1 MFFTNA
7 INLGSSSLTSSLSL
21 SRFPKSKSQQTVVF
35 DVFKEHW
42 RHVLSV
48 FNKSLVNDDDIQIVK
63 SNLAQMIA
71 LLINELNQVTNAA
84 LVARAEA
91 NKLTS
96 EASTITPNDLTE
108 VAATASDIKFSGQ
121 LWDYLLATNI
131 FETVYLW
138 SLSYPEYLY
147 DLKYEQLRNYEEL
160 ISQMQT
166 NEQTSLLLHR
176 LIRTIFVDLLIIYV
190 KFI

>member
-91 NKLTS
+91 NKLASETS
-96 EASTITPNDLTE
+96 TTLGNDLTS
-108 VAATASDIKFSGQ
+108 TNTSDIKFSGQ

-176 LIRTIFVDLLIIYV
+176 LKLIY
-190 KFI
+190 

>member
-7 INLGSSSLTSSLSL
+7 MNSVTRPSL
-21 SRFPKSKSQQTVVF
+21 PKSKSQQTVVF
-35 DVFKEHW
+35 DVFKDHW
-42 RHVLSV
+42 RQVLAI

-63 SNLAQMIA
+63 SNLAQMVA
-71 LLINELNQVTNAA
+71 LLVDELNQVTNAV
-84 LVARAEA
+84 LVG
-91 NKLTS
+91 K
-96 EASTITPNDLTE
+96 
-108 VAATASDIKFSGQ
+108 VATGEEKFSGP

-166 NEQTSLLLHR
+166 NEQTNLLLYR
-176 LIRTIFVDLLIIYV
+176 YITQII
-190 KFI
+190 KI

>member
-7 INLGSSSLTSSLSL
+7 MNSVTRPSL
-21 SRFPKSKSQQTVVF
+21 PKSKSQQTVVF
-35 DVFKEHW
+35 DVFKDHW
-42 RHVLSV
+42 RQVLAI

-63 SNLAQMIA
+63 SNLAQMVA
-71 LLINELNQVTNAA
+71 LLVDELNQVTNAV
-84 LVARAEA
+84 LVG
-91 NKLTS
+91 K
-96 EASTITPNDLTE
+96 
-108 VAATASDIKFSGQ
+108 VATGEEKFSGP

-166 NEQTSLLLHR
+166 NEQTNLLLYR
-176 LIRTIFVDLLIIYV
+176 
-190 KFI
+190 

>member
-7 INLGSSSLTSSLSL
+7 INNLSSTTLSSLASGVGSKMT
-21 SRFPKSKSQQTVVF
+21 KSKSQQTVVF

-42 RHVLSV
+42 RQVLAI

-63 SNLAQMIA
+63 NNLCQMIA

-84 LVARAEA
+84 LVGRAASSTAVAGSFSSSSTMVSDFVHEP
-91 NKLTS
+91 LTS
-96 EASTITPNDLTE
+96 TTPATSD
-108 VAATASDIKFSGQ
+108 AAIVKFSGP

-166 NEQTSLLLHR
+166 NEQTNLLLYR
-176 LIRTIFVDLLIIYV
+176 
-190 KFI
+190 

>member
-7 INLGSSSLTSSLSL
+7 MNSVTRPSL
-21 SRFPKSKSQQTVVF
+21 PKSKSQQTVVF
-35 DVFKEHW
+35 DVFKDHW
-42 RHVLSV
+42 RQVLAI

-63 SNLAQMIA
+63 SNLAQMVA
-71 LLINELNQVTNAA
+71 LLIDELNQVTNAV
-84 LVARAEA
+84 LVG
-91 NKLTS
+91 K
-96 EASTITPNDLTE
+96 
-108 VAATASDIKFSGQ
+108 VATGEEKFSGP

-166 NEQTSLLLHR
+166 NEQTNLLLYR
-176 LIRTIFVDLLIIYV
+176 YITQII
-190 KFI
+190 KI

>member
-7 INLGSSSLTSSLSL
+7 MNSVTRPSL
-21 SRFPKSKSQQTVVF
+21 PKSKSQQTVVF
-35 DVFKEHW
+35 DVFKDHW
-42 RHVLSV
+42 RQVLAI

-63 SNLAQMIA
+63 SNLAQMVA
-71 LLINELNQVTNAA
+71 LLVDELNQVTNAV
-84 LVARAEA
+84 LVG
-91 NKLTS
+91 K
-96 EASTITPNDLTE
+96 
-108 VAATASDIKFSGQ
+108 VATGEEKFSGP

-166 NEQTSLLLHR
+166 NEQTNLLLSR
-176 LIRTIFVDLLIIYV
+176 YITQII
-190 KFI
+190 KI

>member
-1 MFFTNA
+1 MFFANA
-7 INLGSSSLTSSLSL
+7 MNSVTRPSL
-21 SRFPKSKSQQTVVF
+21 PKSKSQQTVVF
-35 DVFKEHW
+35 DVFKDHW
-42 RHVLSV
+42 RQVLAI

-63 SNLAQMIA
+63 SNLAQMVA
-71 LLINELNQVTNAA
+71 LLVDELNQVTNAV
-84 LVARAEA
+84 LVG
-91 NKLTS
+91 K
-96 EASTITPNDLTE
+96 
-108 VAATASDIKFSGQ
+108 VATGEEKFSGP

-166 NEQTSLLLHR
+166 NEQTNLLLYR
-176 LIRTIFVDLLIIYV
+176 YDTID
-190 KFI
+190 

>member
-7 INLGSSSLTSSLSL
+7 INLGASTLSSKL
-21 SRFPKSKSQQTVVF
+21 PKSKSQQTVVF

-42 RHVLSV
+42 RQVLAI

-63 SNLAQMIA
+63 SNLGQMIA

-84 LVARAEA
+84 LVGRVGSSSSVATTTTTT
-91 NKLTS
+91 TS
-96 EASTITPNDLTE
+96 DSHLNSITTSSLVLPET
-108 VAATASDIKFSGQ
+108 TTDIKFSGQ

-131 FETVYLW
+131 LETVYLW

-166 NEQTSLLLHR
+166 NEQTNLLLYR
-176 LIRTIFVDLLIIYV
+176 
-190 KFI
+190 

>member
-7 INLGSSSLTSSLSL
+7 MNSVTRPSL
-21 SRFPKSKSQQTVVF
+21 PKSKSQQTVVF
-35 DVFKEHW
+35 DVFKDHW
-42 RHVLSV
+42 RQVLAI

-63 SNLAQMIA
+63 SNLAQMVA
-71 LLINELNQVTNAA
+71 LLVDELNQVTNAV
-84 LVARAEA
+84 LVG
-91 NKLTS
+91 K
-96 EASTITPNDLTE
+96 
-108 VAATASDIKFSGQ
+108 VATGEEKFSGP

-166 NEQTSLLLHR
+166 NEQTNLLLYR
-176 LIRTIFVDLLIIYV
+176 YITPII
-190 KFI
+190 KS

>member
-1 MFFTNA
+1 MFFANA
-7 INLGSSSLTSSLSL
+7 MNSVTRPSL
-21 SRFPKSKSQQTVVF
+21 PKSKSQQTVVF
-35 DVFKEHW
+35 DVFKDHW
-42 RHVLSV
+42 RQVLAI

-63 SNLAQMIA
+63 SNLAQMVA
-71 LLINELNQVTNAA
+71 LLVDELNQVTNAV
-84 LVARAEA
+84 LVG
-91 NKLTS
+91 K
-96 EASTITPNDLTE
+96 
-108 VAATASDIKFSGQ
+108 VATGEEKFSGP

-166 NEQTSLLLHR
+166 NEQTNLLLYRYH
-176 LIRTIFVDLLIIYV
+176 TNN
-190 KFI
+190 

>member
-1 MFFTNA
+1 MFFANA
-7 INLGSSSLTSSLSL
+7 MNSVTRPSL
-21 SRFPKSKSQQTVVF
+21 PKSKSQQTVVF
-35 DVFKEHW
+35 DVFKDHW
-42 RHVLSV
+42 RQVLAI

-63 SNLAQMIA
+63 SNLAQMVA
-71 LLINELNQVTNAA
+71 LLVDELNQVTNAV
-84 LVARAEA
+84 LVG
-91 NKLTS
+91 K
-96 EASTITPNDLTE
+96 
-108 VAATASDIKFSGQ
+108 VATGEEKFSGP

-166 NEQTSLLLHR
+166 NEQTNLLLYR
-176 LIRTIFVDLLIIYV
+176 YGTID
-190 KFI
+190 

>member
-1 MFFTNA
+1 MFFANA
-7 INLGSSSLTSSLSL
+7 MNSVTRPSL
-21 SRFPKSKSQQTVVF
+21 PKSKSQQTVVF
-35 DVFKEHW
+35 DVFKDHW
-42 RHVLSV
+42 RQVLAI

-63 SNLAQMIA
+63 SNLAQMVA
-71 LLINELNQVTNAA
+71 LLVDELNQVTNAV
-84 LVARAEA
+84 LVG
-91 NKLTS
+91 K
-96 EASTITPNDLTE
+96 
-108 VAATASDIKFSGQ
+108 VATGEEKFSGP

-166 NEQTSLLLHR
+166 NEQTNLLLYRYDTNNVNSKLTFNNH
-176 LIRTIFVDLLIIYV
+176 
-190 KFI
+190 